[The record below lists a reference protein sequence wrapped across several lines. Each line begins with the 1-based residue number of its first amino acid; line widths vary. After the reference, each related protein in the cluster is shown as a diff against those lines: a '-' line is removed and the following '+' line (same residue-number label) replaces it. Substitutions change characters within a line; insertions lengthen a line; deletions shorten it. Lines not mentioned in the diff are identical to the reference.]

1 MPHLRAPAHLPG
13 TPCRATTP
21 LPPNIATPPLV
32 PIYSPAMSRRASD
45 TQQQDEQA
53 TVQFKLVEDIRLV
66 TIPVTTCL
74 LVFVSYILCG
84 AVIFS
89 AWEGWG
95 ILDGAYFCFT
105 SLMTIGFGDFVPG
118 NSYIYNV
125 ADSSMSVQEANA
137 KIVLGAVY
145 LLLWMAV
152 MSMCINLVQ
161 EEIVSQVRLFAR
173 SLGLIRE
180 FRSAEEV

>member
-1 MPHLRAPAHLPG
+1 MAG
-13 TPCRATTP
+13 
-21 LPPNIATPPLV
+21 
-32 PIYSPAMSRRASD
+32 ASTVLEQD
-45 TQQQDEQA
+45 T
-53 TVQFKLVEDIRLV
+53 VKFKLVEDLSLV
-66 TIPVTTCL
+66 TVPITTCL
-74 LVFVSYILCG
+74 LVLLGYIMLG
-84 AVIFS
+84 AALFS
-89 AWEGWG
+89 VWEGWT

-125 ADSSMSVQEANA
+125 ADSSMSEQEANA
-137 KIVLGAVY
+137 KIVLGAIY
-145 LLLWMAV
+145 LLLGMAV

-180 FRSAEEV
+180 FRNTNKVGE

>member
-1 MPHLRAPAHLPG
+1 
-13 TPCRATTP
+13 
-21 LPPNIATPPLV
+21 
-32 PIYSPAMSRRASD
+32 MSRRASD
-45 TQQQDEQA
+45 TQQDGEKELE

-125 ADSSMSVQEANA
+125 ADSSMSEQEANA

-145 LLLWMAV
+145 LLLGMAV

>member
-1 MPHLRAPAHLPG
+1 M
-13 TPCRATTP
+13 
-21 LPPNIATPPLV
+21 
-32 PIYSPAMSRRASD
+32 
-45 TQQQDEQA
+45 
-53 TVQFKLVEDIRLV
+53 QFKLVEDIRLV

-74 LVFVSYILCG
+74 LVFVAYILVG
-84 AVIFS
+84 AIIFS
-89 AWEGWG
+89 AWEGWD

-125 ADSSMSVQEANA
+125 ADSSMSEQEANA
-137 KIVLGAVY
+137 KIVLGAIY
-145 LLLWMAV
+145 LLLGMAV

-180 FRSAEEV
+180 FRNENKVGE